1 MASEPLCPVRF
12 MTSDDQ
18 LFDIDW
24 RDIEKAFERDP
35 DGRTVPHPDPD
46 VLLLTADD
54 SVWLWTQR
62 IGF

>member
-1 MASEPLCPVRF
+1 